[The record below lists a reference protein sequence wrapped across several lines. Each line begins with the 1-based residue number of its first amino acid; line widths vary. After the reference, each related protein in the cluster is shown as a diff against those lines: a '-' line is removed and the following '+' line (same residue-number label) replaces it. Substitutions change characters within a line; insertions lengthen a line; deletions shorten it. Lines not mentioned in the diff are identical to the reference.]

1 MNKQELIKKI
11 TSQRAINL
19 HFYFVLI
26 LLLITKSTERYVVF
40 FFLVLFVFTLSFVM
54 FQSRKGAHRE

>member
-1 MNKQELIKKI
+1 MNKQELIKKV

-26 LLLITKSTERYVVF
+26 LLLITKSTERYVIF
-40 FFLVLFVFTLSFVM
+40 FFLVLFVFTLSFVI
-54 FQSRKGAHRE
+54 FQSRKGANYE

>member
-1 MNKQELIKKI
+1 MNKQELIKKM

-19 HFYFVLI
+19 HFYFVLV
-26 LLLITKSTERYVVF
+26 LLLIIQSTERYIVF
-40 FFLVLFVFTLSFVM
+40 FFLVLSVFTLSAVM